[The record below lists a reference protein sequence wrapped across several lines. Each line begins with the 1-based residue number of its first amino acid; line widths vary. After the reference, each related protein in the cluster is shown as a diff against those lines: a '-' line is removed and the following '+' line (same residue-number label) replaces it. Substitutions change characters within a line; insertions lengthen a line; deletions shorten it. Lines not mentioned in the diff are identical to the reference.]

1 MPYIKSEDYGRAS
14 ANPKVPGELNYAITL
29 QAIGH
34 FQGVF
39 DLEQFNNAVQ
49 ALVDEYM
56 DRVGVSY
63 TNYNAVI
70 GVLFCCGFELI
81 RRVTNSQYQWKAY
94 EAQLILNRIGY
105 RLYHDHTAP
114 YEDEKIAEN
123 GDVFPVDLVREA

>member
-1 MPYIKSEDYGRAS
+1 MPYIKSEDYARAVM
-14 ANPKVPGELNYAITL
+14 AAAVPGELNYAITL
-29 QAIGH
+29 QAIGY
-34 FQGVF
+34 FEGIF
-39 DLEQFNNAVQ
+39 DLEQFGITAQ
-49 ALVDEYM
+49 TLVDEYM
-56 DRVGVSY
+56 ERVGVSY

-123 GDVFPVDLVREA
+123 GDVFPVDLVQEG